1 MQTRCD
7 HGKSC
12 DPRQWNASQNIAMAT
27 AYVGTVDLSM
37 PVAWYK
43 SHESFKNN
51 RDSRP
56 LQRALLDLRMK
67 TTIPCRLEF
76 PKRTGILRI
85 DDHVTDLTRP
95 SKP

>member
-1 MQTRCD
+1 
-7 HGKSC
+7 
-12 DPRQWNASQNIAMAT
+12 MAT
-27 AYVGTVDLSM
+27 AYVGTVDLSV

-85 DDHVTDLTRP
+85 DDHVTDLTTP
-95 SKP
+95 SKPWSCDTKSYN